1 MVDARDI
8 RRRERERDREI
19 NVVERVEPIYGR
31 TSDGSCCCWTRRKS
45 DLDKATVAV
54 DIDQEAIFAGSK
66 FCFITL
72 LVCFETVINSAKDY
86 DYERDGIISVRQE
99 FARSSSVWNRG

>member
-1 MVDARDI
+1 M
-8 RRRERERDREI
+8 
-19 NVVERVEPIYGR
+19 ERVEPIYGR

-45 DLDKATVAV
+45 DLDKATV

-72 LVCFETVINSAKDY
+72 LVCFETVINSAKDD
-86 DYERDGIISVRQE
+86 DYERDGVISVRRE
-99 FARSSSVWNRG
+99 FARNSVLNHRG

>member
-8 RRRERERDREI
+8 RRSERERDREI

-31 TSDGSCCCWTRRKS
+31 TTSDGSCCCWTRRKS
-45 DLDKATVAV
+45 DLDKATV

-86 DYERDGIISVRQE
+86 DYERDGVISVRRE
-99 FARSSSVWNRG
+99 FARNSVLNHRG